1 MKEHDSYI
9 ALRLPA
15 PLKAEINRLVESGK
29 FKNASQV
36 IREAIKRFLAE
47 CEKA

>member
-15 PLKAEINRLVESGK
+15 SLKAEINKLVESGK
-29 FKNASQV
+29 FKNASQLM
-36 IREAIKRFLAE
+36 RQALKQFLE
-47 CEKA
+47 SEKA

>member
-15 PLKAEINRLVESGK
+15 SLKNEINKLVESGK
-29 FKNASQV
+29 FKTASQIV
-36 IREAIKRFLAE
+36 REAIKRFLAE

>member
-15 PLKAEINRLVESGK
+15 SLKAEINKLVESGK

-36 IREAIKRFLAE
+36 IREAVRRFLLENA
-47 CEKA
+47 